1 MANITESKVRSW
13 LKKAQHHGIQFDSH
27 VRLFVEEG
35 TTQMELKDYTELVNR
50 FVEGR
55 NFYISCFIV
64 FSQSH
69 YKCGFWMIVKK
80 FMGCLRDSN
89 FNQKHN
95 SLLKSPVHTYRMTW
109 NLFGY
114 YHYSNFIYFSDP
126 RVKKEFK
133 DSWVVNER
141 KAKRKLFF
149 WISYFVRPE
158 DKALTALISIILRC
172 QGIFL
177 IKCIIYAT
185 DI

>member
-1 MANITESKVRSW
+1 MSDFLLRKEPPKWNLRITLNWLIDLLKVEIFTSAV
-13 LKKAQHHGIQFDSH
+13 LLYSPSH
-27 VRLFVEEG
+27 
-35 TTQMELKDYTELVNR
+35 TTVWFLDDCEK
-50 FVEGR
+50 
-55 NFYISCFIV
+55 IC
-64 FSQSH
+64 
-69 YKCGFWMIVKK
+69 
-80 FMGCLRDSN
+80 GCLRDSN

-133 DSWVVNER
+133 DAWVVNER

-149 WISYFVRPE
+149 WISYFVKPE